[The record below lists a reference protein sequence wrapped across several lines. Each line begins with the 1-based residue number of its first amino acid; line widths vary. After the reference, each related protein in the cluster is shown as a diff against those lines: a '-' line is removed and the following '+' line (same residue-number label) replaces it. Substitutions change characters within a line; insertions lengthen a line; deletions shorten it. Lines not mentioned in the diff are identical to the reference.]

1 MSQSPEHATANNLRN
16 ADERVAPADTCDSN
30 SQTEQHHHDSTNEG
44 TYDSESSDAAEK
56 YRLTTNP
63 ERRPKKSLIQNSE
76 HAAFMSWVA
85 DVAYQDDTATSA
97 KENDTVEDSATIVES
112 GTPSAKIVTTPRQYQ
127 LDLFERAKQ
136 QNTII
141 VLDTGSGKTYIAVLL
156 LRHVLALE
164 LEKQQQTKRTAFF
177 LVDKVA
183 LCLQQHRFLQ
193 ANLEYPVGKFYGD
206 KASMREWA
214 SEIQENMV
222 IVCTAQILLDLL
234 SSGLVKMN
242 QVNLL
247 VFDEAHHTKKN
258 HPYASIMRD
267 HYIRMKADRPR
278 ILGMTASP
286 VDSKTRDFYAA
297 ALDLEATLC
306 SKIATVSEEVLL
318 AGMGRKQQIE
328 RVVEYGPLVDPADEM
343 TMTSLS
349 LSLSTLCAPQSNFQ
363 IHLEAARYA
372 ASIIGPWGAHQYW
385 RQLFKSRDQYLTITE
400 LAANTADELNS
411 HGSGACCQVQE
422 QSDDDLI
429 KARAKKLVTDHVRK
443 ESTEDFSLKVHALHE
458 VLHDVFECQQGTRC
472 IVFVQKRYIAFLLSE
487 AFNLSVLRVPDMAAG
502 FVVGSQPA
510 SSSIVNMSIKDQTEA
525 LDRFRYGET
534 NCIFATQVAEE
545 GIDIPECDLII
556 RFDLYDSAIQ
566 YIQSKGRARQLHSV
580 YINMVERDNI
590 HHRRRLMQAARDVH
604 ALRRFCSSLPS
615 DRKIDEAEIDDGL
628 LKLRVKSQI
637 SFEVPQTGARL
648 TFDSSR
654 GVLAKFVSSVCGGA
668 DAHPEYIVTPTN
680 TGKFTAIVLLPDSCP
695 IKSSSGTP
703 QRSKLLARGSA
714 AFKACIELLNYK
726 YIDGNLRSTLTRLLP
741 RMRNARLALSD
752 KKQSEYGMKAK
763 PELWAKRA
771 TSQLFVTTLSIEGP
785 GATGRPSRPLCIL
798 THAALPTMEPIRL
811 WTGND
816 VQSTLALNQVAVPV
830 TLTGEEVAGLAKF
843 TLILFNDVFSKD
855 FDCDSGSMPYFLAP
869 CVPSTAAT
877 NLKETGCPWDG
888 RTVIDWDLVNRSEV
902 ACAPT
907 CPALLTSPVDFMDR
921 FVIDPYDGSR
931 KFFTSNVNK
940 NYQAFDP
947 VPSGVPPPK
956 SRSYFRAQRNIAQY
970 SNSLSYKFRQ
980 SIIWNSEQP
989 VFDAELLPLR
999 RNLLCEPDQG
1009 DIHSPR
1015 GCFIILEPLAIS
1027 TLPVD
1032 VVVTALALP
1041 VTIYSIESAAI
1052 AMDACGL
1059 IDLAI
1064 YPPLALE
1071 ALTKSEEDVDVQS
1084 NKNYER
1090 LEFLGDA
1097 FLKMATTISLF
1108 TLIPNKNE
1116 FEYHVERMILIC
1128 NKNLFNH
1135 AVDRGL
1141 QEYVR
1146 SRGFDRRS
1154 WYPDLVLRKGKK
1166 HKPVALTHRLA
1177 DKSIAD
1183 VCEALIGAAYMTEPE
1198 GMNLAVKAVTKMV
1211 QSRNH
1216 RMTKYSD
1223 YYEGYVQ
1230 QAWQT
1235 IPPRPIEV
1243 LAADK
1248 VEGSIGYKF
1257 RSPKLLRSA
1266 FKHPSYPYEP
1276 ELPNYQR
1283 LEFLGDALLDVAIVD
1298 FLFRRYP
1305 LADPQWLTEH
1315 KMAMASNHFFPF
1327 LCVELGLHRHILST
1341 GSSMMGHIA
1350 GFVEQIE
1357 KAKLQ
1362 TEDGV
1367 LQLDFW
1373 LNTEHP
1379 PKALS
1384 DILEAVVGAM
1394 YEDSKYDYNSVRDF
1408 FTKFIAPHFQDM
1420 TLYDT
1425 YAAGHPVT
1433 QLTKL
1438 MQDTFCCR
1446 SWRLCVSPVP
1456 CGSDTGASAIMD
1468 SNVVCALMI
1477 HRKKTFHSIQGSGKD
1492 AKIAVAAAALKQ
1504 MKDLDGDAFRTMTG
1518 CDCGMVD

>member
-1 MSQSPEHATANNLRN
+1 MSQSSKHATANDLRRT
-16 ADERVAPADTCDSN
+16 DETVVTAGTFDSA
-30 SQTEQHHHDSTNEG
+30 SEAEQNHHDSRNEG
-44 TYDSESSDAAEK
+44 SYDSDSSYAAEK

-63 ERRPKKSLIQNSE
+63 ERRPKKPLTQNSE

-85 DVAYQDDTATSA
+85 DEAYQDDTATPA
-97 KENDTVEDSATIVES
+97 KEDDTAEGSATIVES
-112 GTPSAKIVTTPRQYQ
+112 GTSHQRIVTTPRQYQ
-127 LDLFERAKQ
+127 IDLFERAKE

-164 LEKQQQTKRTAFF
+164 LETQQQTKRTAFF

-193 ANLEYPVGKFYGD
+193 ANLEYPVGKLYGD

-234 SSGLVKMN
+234 SSGLVTMN
-242 QVNLL
+242 QINLL

-258 HPYASIMRD
+258 HPYATIMRD
-267 HYIRMKADRPR
+267 HYIRMKAHHPR
-278 ILGMTASP
+278 ILAMTASP

-328 RVVEYGPLVDPADEM
+328 RVIEYGPLADPADEM
-343 TMTSLS
+343 TMTTLS
-349 LSLSTLCAPQSNFQ
+349 LSLSTLCRYQSNFQ
-363 IHLEAARYA
+363 IHLEAARYT
-372 ASIIGPWGAHQYW
+372 ASTIGPWGADQYW
-385 RQLFKSRDQYLTITE
+385 RQLFKSPDQYLTITE
-400 LAANTADELNS
+400 LTANTADELIS
-411 HGSGACCQVQE
+411 QVSGTYCQAHE
-422 QSDDDLI
+422 QIDDDLI
-429 KARAKKLVTDHVRK
+429 KARARKLVTDHVHN
-443 ESTEDFSLKVHALHE
+443 ESNQDFSLKVDALHE
-458 VLHDVFECQQGTRC
+458 ILHDAFESQQSTRC

-487 AFNLSVLRVPDMAAG
+487 AFNRSALRIQDMTAG

-510 SSSIVNMSIKDQTEA
+510 SSSIVNMSIKDQIES
-525 LDRFRYGET
+525 LNRFRYGEI

-566 YIQSKGRARQLHSV
+566 YIQSKGRARQTNSV
-580 YINMVERDNI
+580 YVNMVERDNI
-590 HHRRRLMQAARDVH
+590 QHRRKLIQATRDVH

-615 DRKIDEAEIDDGL
+615 DRKINDVEINDGL
-628 LKLRVKSQI
+628 LGLQAKSQI

-668 DAHPEYIVTPTN
+668 DAHPEYIVTSTEM
-680 TGKFTAIVLLPDSCP
+680 GKFTAIVLLPDSCP
-695 IKSSSGTP
+695 VKSFSGTP

-726 YIDGNLRSTLTRLLP
+726 YIDGNFRSTLTRLLP
-741 RMRNARLALSD
+741 KMRNARLALSE
-752 KKQSEYGMKAK
+752 KKQSEYGMKSK
-763 PELWAKRA
+763 PELWAQRA
-771 TSQLFVTTLSIEGP
+771 TSQLFVTTLSIKGP
-785 GATGRPSRPLCIL
+785 GPTGRPGRPLCIL
-798 THAALPTMEPIRL
+798 THAALPTIEPIRL
-811 WTGND
+811 WIDND
-816 VQSTLALNQVAVPV
+816 VQSTLALHQFAVPL
-830 TLTGEEVAGLAKF
+830 TLTGEDVASLAKF

-855 FDCDSGSMPYFLAP
+855 FDCDSGSLPYFLAP
-869 CVPSTAAT
+869 CVLSTAAT
-877 NLKETGCPWDG
+877 NLKETDCPWDE
-888 RTVIDWDLVNRSEV
+888 RTVIDWDIVKGSEV

-907 CPALLTSPVDFMDR
+907 FPTLLTRPVDFMDR
-921 FVIDPYDGSR
+921 FVTDPCDGSR
-931 KFFTSNVNK
+931 KFFTSGVNK
-940 NYQAFDP
+940 DYQAFDP
-947 VPSGVPPPK
+947 VPNDVPFPR
-956 SRSYFRAQRNIAQY
+956 SRSYFRVQKTIAQY
-970 SNSLSYKFRQ
+970 SNSLSYKLRQ

-1009 DIHSPR
+1009 GMHLPR
-1015 GCFIILEPLAIS
+1015 GCFLILEPLAIS

-1032 VVVTALALP
+1032 VVVTAFALP
-1041 VTIYSIESAAI
+1041 VAIYSIESAAI
-1052 AMDACGL
+1052 AMDACGS

-1071 ALTKSEEDVDVQS
+1071 ALTKGEEDVDVQTS
-1084 NKNYER
+1084 KNYER

-1108 TLIPNKNE
+1108 TLIPNRNE

-1166 HKPVALTHRLA
+1166 HKPVGLTQRLA

-1198 GMNLAVKAVTKMV
+1198 GMDLAVKAVTVMV
-1211 QSRNH
+1211 QSKNH
-1216 RMTKYSD
+1216 RMKKYSD
-1223 YYEGYVQ
+1223 YYEKYVQ
-1230 QAWQT
+1230 PAWQT
-1235 IPPRPIEV
+1235 IPSRPIEL
-1243 LAADK
+1243 LAVGK
-1248 VEGSIGYKF
+1248 VKASIGYNF

-1298 FLFRRYP
+1298 FLFQRYP

-1315 KMAMASNHFFPF
+1315 KMAMASNHFFSF

-1341 GSSMMGHIA
+1341 GSSIMGHIA

-1357 KAKLQ
+1357 KAKSQ

-1394 YEDSKYDYNSVRDF
+1394 YEDSKYDYNSVRNF
-1408 FTKFIAPHFQDM
+1408 FTKFIAPYFQDM

-1425 YAAGHPVT
+1425 YAGGHPVT

-1456 CGSDTGASAIMD
+1456 CGSDTGASAITD

-1477 HRKKTFHSIQGSGKD
+1477 HKKKTFHSIRGSGKD

-1504 MKDLDGDAFRTMTG
+1504 MRDLAGDAFRRMTG